1 MNGILL
7 TDEDM
12 TEIAKNFSPHHNIVD
27 LDYYKIN
34 GNLFLP
40 PTTVASLTNYLKD
53 REEEDPN
60 CPIYKKLISID

>member
-7 TDEDM
+7 TDKDM

-34 GNLFLP
+34 SNLFLP
-40 PTTVASLTNYLKD
+40 PTVVAGLTNYLKD
-53 REEEDPN
+53 EEEQDPN
-60 CPIYKKLISID
+60 CPIYKKLTSD